1 MLVGVASRA
10 HQSHP
15 DLVHQRHIAFDNSQ
29 LLVLS
34 LDVYLLFLFF
44 FQAEDG
50 IRDVAVTGVQTCAL
64 PISGILL
71 ILAVL
76 LGVALAP
83 KVRLSSPIAEAAAS
97 GRQLRRPLLPQI
109 IPGLLG
115 GMMGGVAIV
124 LTAQLWKPL
133 LAPEVIARI
142 AGFGK
147 LLPVPTRLL
156 YGGIT
161 EELLMRWALMTVLV
175 WAIWRLFQKGRGRPN
190 SSCYVSAIL
199 ISSVVFGVGHL
210 PVAFLVV
217 PNVTLSL
224 AGYVIVVNS
233 AFGFVAGY
241 LYWRKGLE
249 SAMIAHMSTHLVILT
264 ASYHG
269 AYF

>member
-1 MLVGVASRA
+1 MTFKMKLFAILWLAGMVGVLSILLIDLSAVIASLPVRA
-10 HQSHP
+10 GTKIP
-15 DLVHQRHIAFDNSQ
+15 PITPALKLLTLVQ
-29 LLVLS
+29 
-34 LDVYLLFLFF
+34 
-44 FQAEDG
+44 
-50 IRDVAVTGVQTCAL
+50 
-64 PISGILL
+64 PGILL

-175 WAIWRLFQKGRGRPN
+175 WAIWRLFQKGRERPN

-249 SAMIAHMSTHLVILT
+249 SAMIAHMCTHLVILT
-264 ASYHG
+264 ASDLG